1 MSTNDKPLEEKIT
14 SHLQSKPAFVLF
26 ILGSIL
32 IAIVLVIISMAL
44 YQMSGTAQLDLSR
57 PGYDAVR
64 AKVQQKE
71 KFDGFKAEGPLTLED
86 MADFEKM
93 YTKKSEEIKQDKD
106 GFNGAIIDD
115 GHLQIKVNQ

>member
-1 MSTNDKPLEEKIT
+1 MNSSPTEEKIISELHDKPLF
-14 SHLQSKPAFVLF
+14 LFF
-26 ILGSIL
+26 ILGSIF
-32 IAIVLVIISMAL
+32 IASILVVISMAL

-71 KFDGFKAEGPLTLED
+71 KFDGFRAEGPLTLED

-115 GHLQIKVNQ
+115 NHLQIKVNQ